1 MDGRGPSEPSTPS
14 QSPPLEPARHQP
26 LPRTNSERKDLLLV
40 IFIHGFKGTDTTF
53 GDFPSRLEHILR
65 ETVNHTIVE
74 SIVFPAYETKG
85 DLNHAVIR
93 FSDWLTT
100 LVVEKEVACGTGA
113 RSAKVALCGHS
124 MGGLLAADSII
135 EFLKNRV
142 DPQTPLWPNII
153 ACLAFDTP
161 YLGVHPHVFKNSAT
175 KVAEHAD
182 NVRTLAGGIFG
193 SLAGLSAQKA
203 VKTVGT
209 PSTGGGAAKSGWG
222 KWAPAAYAVGGGLF
236 AAAAAGAAYYNKD
249 DIGAGYGWIN
259 DQLKYVGNLWDEKGM
274 QARLDKLIDAH
285 VKHGVFF
292 QVVYTSIP
300 PTAPSFQPTRTFVVL
315 PPKASAARKY
325 FQPASNGLALEEIEA
340 HTGMFSATTNDG
352 FYEIGLDT
360 AGYIREAL
368 SNREQVVVHTSD
380 SKFESEELL

>member
-1 MDGRGPSEPSTPS
+1 MDGKLASEFSTPS
-14 QSPPLEPARHQP
+14 QSPPLEPPRHRP
-26 LPRTNSERKDLLLV
+26 LPRTDAERKDLLLV

-65 ETVNHTIVE
+65 ETVDHTVVE

-100 LVVEKEVACGTGA
+100 LVVEKEVSFGTGA
-113 RSAKVALCGHS
+113 GSAKVALCGHS

-203 VKTVGT
+203 VKTVGM
-209 PSTGGGAAKSGWG
+209 PNSASSSGVAKTGWG

-236 AAAAAGAAYYNKD
+236 AAAAASAAYYNKD

-285 VKHGVFF
+285 INHGVFF

-315 PPKASAARKY
+315 PSKGSAARKY

-360 AGYIREAL
+360 AGCIREAL
-368 SNREQVVVHTSD
+368 SNREQVVSTSD
-380 SKFESEELL
+380 SKSELL